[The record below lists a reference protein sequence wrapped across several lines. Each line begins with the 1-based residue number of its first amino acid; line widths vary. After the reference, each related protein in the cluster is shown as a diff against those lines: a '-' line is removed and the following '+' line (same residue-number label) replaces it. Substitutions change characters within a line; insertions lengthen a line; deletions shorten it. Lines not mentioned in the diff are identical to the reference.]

1 MTTLETKN
9 DRAAQIRQY
18 SPNGLAVLA
27 DCHNDNDAADEFL
40 IGIRDAVIELTDE
53 IGADAH
59 QHTGSMPL
67 DLERLRLAVENYAG
81 AIDELCDSAV
91 SVYTWEKWQQFIGTR
106 AWSEDLSDWMLDTT
120 DLDKL
125 AALALYSI
133 AQRLAVALV
142 AEIADCVKA

>member
-53 IGADAH
+53 IGADDW
-59 QHTGSMPL
+59 Q
-67 DLERLRLAVENYAG
+67 RLAVENYAG
-81 AIDELCDSAV
+81 AIDELRDSAV

-106 AWSEDLSDWMLDTT
+106 AWSEDLSDWMPDTT